1 MGMNKPTLLDKVRAR
16 LAEKQGAQLQH
27 IANATGIS
35 YDTVLRIRDG
45 KTDPLFGK
53 VQALAL
59 FLGVVR

>member
-1 MGMNKPTLLDKVRAR
+1 MNKPTLLDKVRSK
-16 LAEKQGAQLQH
+16 LAEKRGEQLQH
-27 IANATGIS
+27 VADSTGIS

-45 KTDPLFGK
+45 KKSPLFAT